1 MKKRLAIAA
10 VVAASAIIV
19 LVMLMWNRSGT
30 GDPSRSGLHGLKR
43 RTPSGPW
50 QALAKQSGES
60 HFEAAPVFV
69 KFDGKPL
76 PEVLDEL
83 VKLTGISVTAD
94 LDENQEKTLVTMQA
108 NIPPLETLM
117 NVAEEYGLELVETN
131 AGWWLRPESPAVH
144 RIYQPSLLSM
154 DEGRTQ
160 RLIQTL
166 REIINSG
173 DPAKAA
179 ASVSIDSG
187 GIHITAS
194 KEKQNFVSSYLN
206 VLFNETVA
214 SKNGD
219 APVSAIPPLPQ

>member
-1 MKKRLAIAA
+1 MNKRLVIAA

-19 LVMLMWNRSGT
+19 LVMLMWNRPGT
-30 GDPSRSGLHGLKR
+30 GDPRSGLHSSKR

-94 LDENQEKTLVTMQA
+94 LDENQEKTLVTIQA

-131 AGWWLRPESPAVH
+131 AGWWLRSESSAVH
-144 RIYQPSLLSM
+144 LTYQ
-154 DEGRTQ
+154 
-160 RLIQTL
+160 
-166 REIINSG
+166 
-173 DPAKAA
+173 
-179 ASVSIDSG
+179 
-187 GIHITAS
+187 
-194 KEKQNFVSSYLN
+194 
-206 VLFNETVA
+206 
-214 SKNGD
+214 
-219 APVSAIPPLPQ
+219 